1 MKSLIK
7 LTTILTLL
15 SLFVACEC
23 DKDVKCEGLSSRSES
38 LLTKELEAKH
48 FTNGSDSTI
57 SINFDDKFVRQ
68 ESTKEC
74 LQGLKGGCDCMV
86 CPTVLG
92 TITYALNPPIGVH
105 DSILVVYEK
114 GTYRGGKYHD
124 KDTSFYNYYYGEYDF
139 YRLEAFEFNME
150 NKTTLKFRF
159 LDVGAEI
166 PLLLEAF
173 DVSINTDKLTGR
185 QKLIESYSTPVA
197 NFKNVIEITYENQV
211 SYFFTKVY
219 YHINHGVIAFE
230 SIDNDYFYLSS

>member
-1 MKSLIK
+1 MKSSIK
-7 LTTILTLL
+7 FTTILALL
-15 SLFVACEC
+15 SLLASCKC
-23 DKDVKCEGLSSRSES
+23 DKDVKCEGLSPRSENLLIDS
-38 LLTKELEAKH
+38 LQEKY

-57 SINFDDKFVRQ
+57 SINFKDKFVRQ

-74 LQGLKGGCDCMV
+74 LQELKGGCDCMV

-105 DSILVVYEK
+105 DSVLVVYEK

-150 NKTTLKFRF
+150 NKTMLKFRF
-159 LDVGAEI
+159 LDIGAEI
-166 PLLLEAF
+166 PLLLDAF
-173 DVSINTDKLTGR
+173 DVEVNTDKLTGR

-197 NFKNVIEITYENQV
+197 DFKNVIEITYENQV

-219 YHINHGVIAFE
+219 YHIEHGVIAFE
-230 SIDNDYFYLSS
+230 SIDSNYFYLSF

>member
-1 MKSLIK
+1 MNFLIK
-7 LTTILTLL
+7 NTALLILLTLFI
-15 SLFVACEC
+15 SCKC
-23 DKDVKCEGLSSRSES
+23 DKDVKCEGLSPRSENLLIDS
-38 LLTKELEAKH
+38 LQEKY

-57 SINFDDKFVRQ
+57 SINFKDKFVRQ

-74 LQGLKGGCDCMV
+74 LQGLKGGCDCMI
-86 CPTVLG
+86 CPTVSG

-105 DSILVVYEK
+105 DSTLVVYKK
-114 GTYRGGKYHD
+114 GSYRGGKYHD

-159 LDVGAEI
+159 LDIGAEI
-166 PLLLEAF
+166 PLLLDAF
-173 DVSINTDKLTGR
+173 DVEVNTDKLTGR

-197 NFKNVIEITYENQV
+197 DFKNVIEITYENQV

-219 YHINHGVIAFE
+219 YHIFHGVIAFE
-230 SIDNDYFYLSS
+230 SIDHEYFYLSS